1 MSYHEKRAI
10 ASMITWTLILLAYCT
25 YTFRKYQLGVIAT
38 DDMKSW
44 SSTILLFIG
53 VGIVAA
59 IIIQILFHILL
70 SVAVTVQ
77 EKKRNGTCDDK
88 EIQKTIESDM
98 VTDEMN
104 QLIELKSM
112 RIAFIVVAIGF
123 VTALLSQVLNYSS
136 TVMLNIMFVSFLI
149 GSLSGELTQLY
160 FYRKGVNNG

>member
-10 ASMITWTLILLAYCT
+10 ASMITWTLILLVYCT

-38 DDMKSW
+38 DDMKAL

-77 EKKRNGTCDDK
+77 EKNTYWY
-88 EIQKTIESDM
+88 
-98 VTDEMN
+98 
-104 QLIELKSM
+104 M
-112 RIAFIVVAIGF
+112 R
-123 VTALLSQVLNYSS
+123 
-136 TVMLNIMFVSFLI
+136 
-149 GSLSGELTQLY
+149 
-160 FYRKGVNNG
+160 